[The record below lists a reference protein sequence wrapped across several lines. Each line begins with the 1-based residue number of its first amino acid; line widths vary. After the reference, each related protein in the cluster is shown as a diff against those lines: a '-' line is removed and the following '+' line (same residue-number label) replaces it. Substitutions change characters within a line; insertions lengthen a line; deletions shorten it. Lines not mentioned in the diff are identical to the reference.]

1 MKSEDADEEKLKI
14 YFLINNISTE
24 LSYFHPDCILVT
36 TSNETT
42 SPPTYLYQY
51 ISDDE
56 GCQVNKRLTLSLELG
71 RFMKFIKLLRSYS
84 YYQYNVVL
92 N

>member
-14 YFLINNISTE
+14 YFLINNINTK
-24 LSYFHPDCILVT
+24 LSYFHPDCILGT
-36 TSNETT
+36 TCNETT
-42 SPPTYLYQY
+42 LHPTYIYQP

-71 RFMKFIKLLRSYS
+71 RFISY
-84 YYQYNVVL
+84 
-92 N
+92 